1 MSALSLAPA
10 TIGLSW
16 PGAARTTT
24 ATPRR
29 AEPRVEAPE
38 FGLALCVAGPAS
50 PAELAA
56 LAALGRGLLRRLGS
70 LAARVTGP
78 LPPGGRL

>member
-10 TIGLSW
+10 TAEPGW
-16 PGAARTTT
+16 PAAVRT
-24 ATPRR
+24 ATAAPRR
-29 AEPRVEAPE
+29 VEPPAPE

-56 LAALGRGLLRRLGS
+56 LAELRQAALALLHRLDARLSSLLRGNQS
-70 LAARVTGP
+70 P
-78 LPPGGRL
+78 